1 MRIECRL
8 EHGFLAEPA
17 RKHGAC
23 ASRVVRDAPHEL
35 AHRLCVAWLELRL
48 VGTPAP
54 RGLPASLQSEPDA
67 DECQCRSVL
76 LLRFDEAGHDEHA
89 GRLEHVRRWQRLR
102 NGLDSHLT
110 RRRQPANLSA
120 YVRPRNA
127 RREQMLD
134 LPPSLDSTRLEQRR
148 RILFVQV
155 RSYLAQ
161 VRSDSST
168 WRSHSAVASCPSRV
182 ENLTDQFARW
192 STP

>member
-1 MRIECRL
+1 MDFSPNLRGNMARALLELFGTRRTSWRFVCAWRGWNSAWWRRRL
-8 EHGFLAEPA
+8 RA
-17 RKHGAC
+17 AC
-23 ASRVVRDAPHEL
+23 PLRFRASRTRTSANAE
-35 AHRLCVAWLELRL
+35 
-48 VGTPAP
+48 
-54 RGLPASLQSEPDA
+54 AS
-67 DECQCRSVL
+67 L

-161 VRSDSST
+161 IRSDSST
-168 WRSHSAVASCPSRV
+168 WR
-182 ENLTDQFARW
+182 
-192 STP
+192 